1 MRPFGN
7 PARLSGLP
15 GAFRSS
21 LFTEAPFRTVDRL
34 LWLPLSR
41 QMFAARRIIRQ
52 YF

>member
-1 MRPFGN
+1 MRSFGS
-7 PARLSGLP
+7 PIRMPLGP
-15 GAFRSS
+15 FRSS

-41 QMFAARRIIRQ
+41 QVFAARRIIRQ